1 MPITIDHPES
11 LSVLKVTY
19 SGNVTAEE
27 ISASSRQILDIAES
41 RPIYILIDMMR
52 VEALPRNL
60 VNAYFRADKFM
71 SVVKHRNMRAIVYV
85 GASAPIRLSTEFVIR
100 NRNIRFVDQY
110 YDGMAYLRE
119 RMMADGILNLQY

>member
-1 MPITIDHPES
+1 
-11 LSVLKVTY
+11 
-19 SGNVTAEE
+19 
-27 ISASSRQILDIAES
+27 
-41 RPIYILIDMMR
+41 
-52 VEALPRNL
+52 
-60 VNAYFRADKFM
+60 M

-100 NRNIRFVDQY
+100 NRNIRFVEQY